1 MSSCLH
7 AIRPAPTFYRA
18 IQADI
23 HQAIGKTNNFSKKL
37 NLSSEAKSEIQ
48 WWIVNVHQWNGRPV
62 HLPPSSLIITTDA
75 AKKGGWE
82 GIMQQTQNSG
92 QVDSRGGFSPHK
104 HFRAKGSPFCSEI
117 VCRGLSNDKCSCEAQ
132 NRQHTCSSLHQSSGG
147 TKSVDLC
154 NQAQELWKWCLL
166 HQTIVSAE
174 HLPGI
179 HNRDADQASRIFNDR
194 TEWLISPHL
203 LREAL
208 SLLAVKPSTDLFTSR
223 LNKQFPIFCSWK
235 PDPDA
240 WKIDAFS
247 FPWIQKGLYAFP
259 PFCLVGKVLAKVI
272 QDTMVSHSEGFSHYT
287 ATISEGNR
295 NDFSPSWISTLYGD
309 S

>member
-1 MSSCLH
+1 M
-7 AIRPAPTFYRA
+7 
-18 IQADI
+18 
-23 HQAIGKTNNFSKKL
+23 
-37 NLSSEAKSEIQ
+37 
-48 WWIVNVHQWNGRPV
+48 
-62 HLPPSSLIITTDA
+62 LP
-75 AKKGGWE
+75 KKGDG

-104 HFRAKGSPFCSEI
+104 HFRTKGSPFCSEI
-117 VCRGLSNDKCSCEAQ
+117 VCKSFFFDKCSCEAQ
-132 NRQHTCSSLHQSSGG
+132 NRQHTCLSLHQSSGG
-147 TKSVDLC
+147 TKSVGLC
-154 NQAQELWKWCLL
+154 TQVQKLWKWCLL

-179 HNRDADQASRIFNDR
+179 HNRDADQASRIFNDC
-194 TEWLISPHL
+194 TEWMISPHL

-208 SLLAVKPSTDLFTSR
+208 SLLAVNPSIDLFASR

-240 WKIDAFS
+240 WKIHAFS

-272 QDTMVSHSEGFSHYT
+272 QDKSQNLVLVTSWWPSQPWSPLLKSLAITQPRFLKETKRTLVLPHSQDLHFLWRQLKLAVWVVS
-287 ATISEGNR
+287 
-295 NDFSPSWISTLYGD
+295 GD
-309 S
+309 KKMS